1 MTNTAGQL
9 KHPTGDS
16 SARLERRIVFS
27 RRKVEDR
34 RSRDERRFDSRVAS
48 VQLRKT
54 IKTWLRSLTH
64 LRLGVDRRKKNDR
77 RNYYDRRN
85 QRLGSILTRE
95 EIVDLLS

>member
-1 MTNTAGQL
+1 MTNTPVQL
-9 KHPTGDS
+9 KHSEGDS

-27 RRKVEDR
+27 RRNYENR
-34 RSRDERRFDSRVAS
+34 RSQDERRFDSRVVS

-77 RNYYDRRN
+77 RLDRNRRN

-95 EIVDLLS
+95 EIVALLS

>member
-1 MTNTAGQL
+1 MTNTPAQP
-9 KHPTGDS
+9 KPPTGDG
-16 SARLERRIVFS
+16 SARLERRIVCS

-34 RSRDERRFDSRVAS
+34 RSQDERRFDSRVAS

-54 IKTWLRSLTH
+54 IKTWFRSLTH
-64 LRLGVDRRKKNDR
+64 LRLGVDRRKNNDR
-77 RNYYDRRN
+77 RKDHDRRN

>member
-1 MTNTAGQL
+1 MNTPAQL

-27 RRKVEDR
+27 RRKDEDR
-34 RSRDERRFDSRVAS
+34 RSQDERRFDSRVVS
-48 VQLRKT
+48 GQLRKT

-77 RNYYDRRN
+77 RKDRDRRN
-85 QRLGSILTRE
+85 QRIGSILTRE